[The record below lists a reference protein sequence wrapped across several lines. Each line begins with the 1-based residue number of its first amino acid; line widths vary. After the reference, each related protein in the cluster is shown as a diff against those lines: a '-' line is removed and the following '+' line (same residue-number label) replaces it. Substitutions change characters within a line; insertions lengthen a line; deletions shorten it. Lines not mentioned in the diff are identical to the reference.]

1 MARARLANA
10 CGSTRARIIV
20 EKTMM
25 SDAVR
30 MGDFCCLTRAGMK
43 LQLLSA
49 WGIQSSHAD
58 FQDKCAYYAFVG

>member
-1 MARARLANA
+1 
-10 CGSTRARIIV
+10 
-20 EKTMM
+20 MM

-43 LQLLSA
+43 LQLLTA

-58 FQDKCAYYAFVG
+58 FQDKCAYYALVGWNSL